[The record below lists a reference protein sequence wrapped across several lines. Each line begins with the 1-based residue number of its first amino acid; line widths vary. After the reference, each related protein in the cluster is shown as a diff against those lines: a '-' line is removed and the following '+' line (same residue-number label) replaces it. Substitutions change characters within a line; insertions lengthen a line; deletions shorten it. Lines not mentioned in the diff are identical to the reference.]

1 MTSSRMN
8 SAHSGVA
15 HSAWFS
21 FMHVTLRILNGADK
35 SVGCH
40 PVSGKGQP
48 GRKGQPG
55 DGAVTVARFPMAPGA
70 RFEWHT
76 HAAHQLAWAS
86 HGVLSVVTG
95 TATWV
100 LPPTRALW
108 IPAGLPHTV
117 SASGATTMRPLYVR
131 PERFPINW
139 DRPTPVLARPLLT
152 EVIAYLGDESL
163 DPNRRSRAEALLVD
177 LLEPAAVTTIE
188 LRMPVDKRA
197 GAVAAGL
204 VADPAD
210 RRTLAAWGQ
219 HVGASGRTLARTF
232 LTETGVPFGKWR
244 THARLQ
250 AALPLLASGHPL
262 QRVAGDVGYDSASA
276 FVAAFHREV
285 GLTPAAYFQIT
296 GFDVAFD
303 G

>member
-1 MTSSRMN
+1 M
-8 SAHSGVA
+8 
-15 HSAWFS
+15 
-21 FMHVTLRILNGADK
+21 K
-35 SVGCH
+35 
-40 PVSGKGQP
+40 
-48 GRKGQPG
+48 
-55 DGAVTVARFPMAPGA
+55 PGA

-76 HAAHQLAWAS
+76 HATHQLAWAS
-86 HGVLSVVTG
+86 RGVLTVLTG
-95 TATWV
+95 SATWI

-108 IPAGLPHTV
+108 IPAGLPHAV
-117 SASGATTMRPLYVR
+117 SASGATTMRPLYVQ
-131 PERFPINW
+131 PERFPISW

-152 EVIAYLGDESL
+152 EVIAYLADEAL
-163 DPNRRSRAEALLVD
+163 DPTRRSRAEALLVD

-197 GAVAAGL
+197 NAVTTGL

-232 LTETGVPFGKWR
+232 LAEPGVPFGKWR

-250 AALPLLASGHPL
+250 AALPLLASGTAL
-262 QRVAGDVGYDSASA
+262 QRVAGDVGYDSTSA
-276 FVAAFHREV
+276 FVAAFHREI
-285 GLTPAAYFQIT
+285 GLTPAAYFRIK
-296 GFDVAFD
+296 GFDVTID

>member
-1 MTSSRMN
+1 MSR
-8 SAHSGVA
+8 
-15 HSAWFS
+15 
-21 FMHVTLRILNGADK
+21 
-35 SVGCH
+35 
-40 PVSGKGQP
+40 KGQP
-48 GRKGQPG
+48 GRKGQPD
-55 DGAVTVARFPMAPGA
+55 DGAVTVAHFPMAPGA

-76 HAAHQLAWAS
+76 HTAHQLAWAS

-95 TATWV
+95 SATWV
-100 LPPTRALW
+100 LPSTRALW
-108 IPAGLPHTV
+108 IPAGLPHMV

-139 DRPTPVLARPLLT
+139 DSPTPILARPILS
-152 EVIAYLGDESL
+152 EVIAYLADESL
-163 DPNRRSRAEALLVD
+163 DPARRARAEALLID

-188 LRMPVDKRA
+188 LRMPLERRA
-197 GAVAAGL
+197 SAVAAGL

-232 LTETGVPFGKWR
+232 LAETGVPFGKWR

-250 AALPLLASGHPL
+250 AALPLLASGNPL
-262 QRVAGDVGYDSASA
+262 QRVGVDVGYDSSSA
-276 FVAAFHREV
+276 FVAAFHREI
-285 GLTPAAYFQIT
+285 GLTPAAYFQVK
-296 GFDVAFD
+296 GFDVAID